1 MSIDNLYVLK
11 IDFRGRGGLASWYSN
26 LEARINN
33 NKLEIEHKISKSNDM
48 LNTLKNCSGTYNI
61 GEIKSVKFSSKPLY
75 GIIYILL
82 DLLIFCWIVHSIVN
96 GISASGIEVGIGLWL
111 IIKFVSRIKTIKVT
125 FFNKK
130 SVHIPIKLFWGRY
143 STINYKEEVIHFM
156 NMIKDNINNIEK

>member
-1 MSIDNLYVLK
+1 MSIDNLYVFK
-11 IDFRGRGGLASWYSN
+11 IDFRGRGGFASWYSN

-48 LNTLKNCSGTYNI
+48 LNTLKNCSGIYNI

-82 DLLIFCWIVHSIVN
+82 DLLIFCWIIYSVVN

-111 IIKFVSRIKTIKVT
+111 VIKFVSRIKTIKVT
-125 FFNKK
+125 FFNGK
-130 SVHIPIKLFWGRY
+130 SIHIPIKTFLGRY
-143 STINYKEEVIHFM
+143 ASIDYKEAVVQFM
-156 NMIKDNINNIEK
+156 NTLKKILI